1 MASNNLFEF
10 AIELFDKAVTGTYP
24 ARKGTEPVRQ
34 AIIDFEG
41 PSHRNDLFDLDHTAF
56 YYLQFRNR
64 DYWIGTC
71 DDIHVPKAQK
81 SDTISKYSELFRELG
96 KIIIIPPINTKT
108 SDNAAKFIKVM
119 HDCLMDIIYPDDT
132 WDGEYLCQ
140 VKFAIIHLIT
150 WYVYNQSRIN
160 LTHENT
166 FDYAFFRTGVLD
178 KNPSYYKFFKEDFEY
193 VDTLSRNF
201 PNKYK
206 LLGAFSRWRKE
217 YCNTESPKPP
227 VYTEDESQDDEDE

>member
-1 MASNNLFEF
+1 MASNLFEF
-10 AIELFDKAVTGTYP
+10 AIEIFDKAVTGSYP

-41 PSHRNDLFDLDHTAF
+41 PKDRNIMFDLDHTAF
-56 YYLQFRNR
+56 YYLQFHNK

-71 DDIHVPKAQK
+71 DDIHLTSGQK
-81 SDTISKYSELFRELG
+81 SETISKYSELFHDLG
-96 KIIIIPPINTKT
+96 KVIIIPPINTKT

-140 VKFAIIHLIT
+140 IKFAIIHLIT
-150 WYVYNQSRIN
+150 WYIYQQSRIN
-160 LTHENT
+160 LTHEAT
-166 FDYAFFRTGVLD
+166 FEYAFLRTGILD
-178 KNPSYYKFFKEDFEY
+178 ENTSSTYYEFFKKDFEY
-193 VDTLSRNF
+193 VNTLSREF

-206 LLGAFSRWRKE
+206 ILGSFTRWRRE
-217 YCNTESPKPP
+217 YGNTVSPIVPIRN
-227 VYTEDESQDDEDE
+227 DIDEDGDE